1 MNFPGRKM
9 KFTALLLIGAAAL
22 ANAGPVAR
30 DTCATICDIAQ
41 TKFLYEPGKTYI
53 YDYEGE
59 TITKI
64 EGASEEVS
72 GLHVKTTARIHVLS
86 KCEMQLE
93 LRGTELS
100 HLTPNDAT
108 AKTASPVGGAFKNE
122 LEANAVRFGMNNGKV
137 ERVCGGV
144 KDAAWVLNI
153 KKAIISTLQNNMADL
168 KTETTIRESDV
179 VGTCDT
185 VYKTMADGSIV
196 KTKNLL
202 GCIDREHMNTAI
214 QHAHYMVPSDI
225 QGVPFLKSEHTCK
238 QVVAG
243 GKITAV
249 TCTESHIARAFSNGA
264 AGAATTL
271 KTKLTFKAVVAEN
284 VAPKP
289 VAFTTP
295 ITFDA
300 TKTARE
306 IKDAAAFVKG
316 AITEICA
323 AGHAEDKSA
332 ERFAKLIKNVQALD
346 LTTLTKI
353 HQEIKATKVCK
364 LGVKTFHD
372 VLPLAGTTPAVSV
385 MKDILLAG
393 EITGTEEEMWKTALA
408 FIPNPT
414 EEMIAH
420 VTPLLAK
427 PDRKIYL
434 SLSTMVR
441 NFCLKRAD
449 CAAVKEVQDF
459 VKVLES
465 HIGTD
470 CTGAEDV
477 VLMSL
482 KAIGNA
488 GVILTG
494 KPALIK
500 CIKNEKISMDLRI
513 ASLEA
518 FRHMKLGATTKTALI
533 EVYKNMELDPE
544 IRIGAFVALMRDPCK
559 MCIDAVQATMAKE
572 RVLQVGSFVIS
583 YMENARRADNPT
595 KKDIITV
602 LRMFDETKI
611 KRDWNLERMKY
622 SRAYEASYFSSYLNA
637 GIDAESHVIFS
648 QAGFLPRQVKT
659 NLNINLFGRSVN
671 LLEVGARMEG
681 LENIL
686 EYYFGPKGPLAESGV
701 GRTKRAALDT
711 GAIDKIH
718 EKVKSQSILKEAR
731 GLMYLKMFGSELGY
745 ANFDLESLL
754 KKKDGINVL
763 EMLKSIAKN
772 HEQEYTQNFQLLD
785 LTYTVPTVLGLP
797 LKLDLNAHG
806 TMHLKMGGK
815 LDIVKLMQPPRNL
828 DIDGYIKPSAAI
840 EVRTEMGID
849 AFHTQTGIKM
859 VANLHTATSVEGK
872 ILLKDG
878 KIFKV
883 HYAVPK
889 TEQEIF
895 HGMTKFFVKHHKTE
909 REQRMI
915 TQDAITM
922 SKCTGETLAAITG
935 LEMCGEVRL
944 PNAAMVKTAP
954 YFPLTGPVNMRLA
967 IAKKDAK
974 LTSYDFE
981 ASRTSVDG
989 VEALKLI
996 LDTPGSEINRE
1007 LSTIVSLNTVAK
1019 TLDINVRS
1027 PWKKVAV
1034 AASLVNNADLK
1045 KVNAK
1050 LVIDEKKEYSATATV
1065 LVQREKDIM
1074 KIIPEFKVNLNG
1086 AIPLTADGLITVE
1099 KGKKVMAN
1107 LKIEKLT
1114 ATPITFVG
1122 SLEKVATA
1130 DHLRMNHDLIFTS
1143 PLVTLAT
1150 KGFAERKAVKFAVR
1164 SENSF
1169 KFLNG
1174 EEHKMIFN
1182 AKLHSEKKRDVR
1194 IFNLNSNLA
1203 LTAFPEHN
1211 LGIDIE
1217 FKKTAVNTKFDVTA
1231 TFKKDAKPI
1240 KFLNDFTLK
1249 MTSPLDIALKSELIL
1264 PTITLATEHKLT
1276 ATAPKVFKLFSLTT
1290 WGKAKE
1296 AKADFTLT
1304 FGETKYPSAELKG
1317 FLVAPIMPRVDIL
1330 IRPTL
1335 KPGQEFD
1342 LFAEIKHE
1350 AHIHA
1355 LAVKVLREGN
1365 AVTATLTATAD
1376 AAKYELNVK
1385 GRRMTNLIEI
1395 SADANLKGKVFGINL
1410 SAAIQKT
1417 AIKVHTDVTAMKTKV
1432 AFNLIGE
1439 MTGEAIKAH
1448 VDAALADKKIEAN
1461 IDYFRKGFTFHLL
1474 ANANGLTHLTS
1485 PIGTVAIKIQNELAG
1500 ETLNTLIECKVDEKA
1515 LMVVAVK
1522 GGKTADTITAN
1533 AKVTVLA
1540 TTVAGDVTLTHKD
1553 GAYSTMINLAL
1564 PKRAFSFEANFAGTK
1579 VNGVAGIKIN
1589 LNKAEKD
1596 NIFEYGLKWTRAA
1609 PRDRQQFVG
1618 ELTMKS
1624 PMWLF
1629 PVPIKMTALFSKDIS
1644 NTYKTDL
1651 VIDYGLKFEFKAIHK
1666 MMPIGIETNIEINTP
1681 IEEYEKMTAELVA
1694 TLVENKLTFKL
1705 AAIHN
1710 KKVIEI
1716 VLTGK
1721 ATEAVQEID
1730 FLFKTPFKGMEMIT
1744 AGIKNKMTGMNVEA
1758 SAELKWGLNKKV
1770 AIVFKNTANDLKNIN
1785 GKLTIVT
1792 PVEKHETTTLEYG
1805 FTTKGD
1811 TRNLLVRFALAKD
1824 MITELTAVHTF
1835 KPDVPM
1841 GFVLECL
1848 LKVPTIDD
1856 LKVLIDFAYKPM
1868 RAIELQLKGMHGV
1881 KTVALI
1887 TKAERTETKVDA
1899 TLIFKTPENPE
1910 GASVKFV
1917 FNNPNKGKLLDA
1929 TLTFT
1934 LKPKKVVKVV
1944 AYMKKEDWTRTE
1956 GKMEFTSFF
1965 TEKIAADFGWH
1976 VSKVGGILK
1985 TNFALEYVPGKKVT
1999 VELDSLIKGK
2009 EVAFTLKATTPLEPL
2024 KLIRYSVKSTGGLEN
2039 LNTHVE
2045 GQFNDMK
2052 ISTDLLAKV
2061 LSLHDFELTLT
2072 IVTPIR
2078 TFEKTSLTLSNKGHL
2093 SNMTTKAIV
2102 LLKGK
2107 TWAIEHIIKAVA
2119 IHDFELSLT
2128 ATTPVPTWEK
2138 TALTM
2143 SNKGALKDMAAK
2155 ATLLLNGKTWAIDTT
2170 CRLVD
2175 VTDMFFG
2182 LAIITPFKKL
2192 EKITVEFLH
2201 KGALPNMVTKFVV
2214 ITPMTVEKPFILNLA
2229 AKIVKPLDME
2239 VKLTL
2244 TGLEQLHVAPI
2255 TISLTNRGET
2265 IKPLVTTF
2273 SVTVGPKVYTLTST
2287 LDFDG
2292 VTNMG
2297 GSLIATTPIEKFE
2310 RVGLTWTNKVAD
2322 GKKDA
2327 KLVVEFMTE
2336 RRIVVEG
2343 HIMWKGPKLETRLT
2357 LTTPFEHFDK
2367 ASFALDFT
2375 GVLTKFEGI
2384 VSVALP
2390 KLRTTEIHFSNEL
2403 DLTAG
2408 IVHKST
2414 FRIDCIFFST
2424 TAIET
2429 SFELKDKALK
2439 LAVKFGYGLKKGTY
2453 VLNAK
2458 LTKTDAITL
2467 ALDTALTTD
2476 WTAAKTGSIALVL
2489 FKGKNMH
2496 FKITNAVKFNGAEL
2510 FSVIFEHI
2518 PATNGFKCM
2527 MALKQTLIP
2536 KIPTAFD
2543 ITTDVELTLAKSL
2556 IKIVTLVNK
2565 APFVSVEHTHTH
2577 TGPTVI
2583 SKLAVGYL
2591 DSWNAETNIVFTM
2604 HSAEHIVL
2612 TVDAALKKEK
2622 IIAFLAAY
2630 EKTKDAAHEIK
2641 VKTVFKGKTLIDV
2654 TFKLKP
2660 DLTNAIVDVKESG
2673 RSIFGIQ
2680 GKLIGH
2686 ALEAHIVWH
2695 DAPLIDLV
2703 TEFKP
2708 TPLTVGVELKFKGK
2722 TIAATT
2728 AVVILKETTLE
2739 AHITWHKA
2747 ALIDLKAEV
2756 KPAPL
2761 TFALEIMYKGKMY
2774 LTTKNILDL
2783 KAKTLSAMLN
2793 IDPLMK
2799 EFIEGGCTWIFSLEG
2814 NVVQRRDMNTLVLDM
2829 KNAEKLIHLE
2839 LSLKRAGK
2847 IDLTLRPANLVVDV
2861 KAVTKNLGKDIE
2873 LAFVMDIKKN
2883 ADLFKASII
2892 TAINKVEHL
2901 KAVVEYT
2908 IAQNTKALAAD
2919 LFFLPLKVNSGL
2931 KVTLTS
2937 LDALTYE
2944 IVCVADKAKAKDTT
2958 VTIAGTAAIKPRAI
2972 VFDVKATLPTRTM
2985 VFRIKHVI
2993 TSTNVEHLVEFSWEA
3008 GKTTG
3013 YSFTLADRSREG
3025 SLIYNLIGE
3034 FTHPIRTVKY
3044 TAKAEVSPRKY
3055 LFALDV
3061 LPDAALPERK
3071 TYFKVDI
3078 ANDSHGEM
3086 INLKGETTF
3095 GHPSLEKPIGMTGT
3109 LTLNRGKIL
3118 MATSVTIDY
3127 SKFDRKRISGTFR
3140 IVKESAFHYA
3150 IVSEVKQ
3157 PASFVDIRV
3166 NAKVMKTATGALEQT
3181 TVVSYMTSKRETRTV
3196 TVAIVADLPAKTV
3209 EIRLTTPTADRKVIA
3224 VLKDKI
3230 TAEGRHAKLV
3240 LTHADVIAKV
3250 FTPLL
3255 DVELDE
3261 PSRAFKI
3268 EAGQILKV
3276 EAGIHD
3282 KYMVRLSIVAKGRK
3296 ILFFRTS
3303 FKDATH
3309 MLINTKLEWDPVL
3322 IETMKKEI
3330 PPLAAKVTE
3339 RMATTWEPIVKEIL
3353 EDIQTKIAA
3362 LEEVGMKDLRPVFE
3376 AWRKFVR
3383 ALDKDMTT
3391 AIKGLKQMWRRND
3404 FYLKDVGKVVM
3415 ESWEHFCAQYSKVE
3429 AKFWILHKDLIA
3441 HLETNHK
3448 ELMIKLR
3455 SLEAKVVETINWVK
3469 AHFSKV
3475 RLNVEATFNDIKPRV
3490 ESIVRENLEMAEKKM
3505 KEFIAEYEPK
3515 VKAFVAQTMKIVGDI
3530 RKDII
3535 IPAVA
3540 KITAITEELKVKL
3553 APVRAH
3559 LLTLLDHIKAKLE
3572 EIKASGLANT
3582 LTKLQADL
3590 EAKYAKTSAAIV
3602 AWLAE
3607 VNAKFEA
3614 AVKEWETYPQVV
3626 ELKKNV
3632 DLIKAKLVWAWN
3644 YLDIPGEVA
3653 KLVKEAQIR
3662 RERFWRIIKENKSA
3676 LIVWDEAKGKLE
3688 FDVEIPI
3695 ALKQLATL
3703 PTIDDLLARLD
3714 NAKREIVA
3722 NMPKISWTFMD
3733 YYYYWMP
3740 RSTNAVD
3747 MIPPFTATG
3756 IVAGNQ
3762 HYFTFDGS
3770 FVEFAGDCSYVLARD
3785 FVDGKFTVIANY
3797 RRTKAGPKRNSIT
3810 VMTGGKNVEIFN
3822 TFKTVVDRDVTELP
3836 LNLPEATV
3844 RRAGQDQVIVES
3856 KKGMTVTCHMKTEI
3870 CTVAISGW
3878 YFGKTGGLLGTYD
3891 YEPSTDMTNPM
3902 GKRLEDVERFAN
3914 TWEVAKTCSDKT
3926 NYAKKFHAVA
3936 NIKSTAAYHICAD
3949 LFIADSSVLRPAFRN
3964 LDATPFMNMCV
3975 NDVFEWQ
3982 NHPDAT
3988 NMMLKKSCTATAAYI
4003 AEAKL
4008 RGIMLEAPAHCMSC
4022 VSSAGAEIPVGMTE
4036 KVTPAP
4042 AGADTVVVFEENIC
4056 NKNKRKDLLGLISNI
4071 EKALKTEGLKHNL
4084 FGLTAFG
4091 GPGVHNA
4098 PHFHTIEGDLMNTG
4112 RKFVRGVRA
4121 MEFLEETP
4129 MNNVEDA
4136 IAFAA
4141 ANYPWRTGVVR
4152 NIIVVSCSSC
4162 QTTLTPASD
4171 LGATLTET
4179 NVHVHMLRDLELAF
4193 RGGKRAA
4200 NVLGFDR
4207 TGVFTTKDTT
4217 AKDLAGDAA
4226 LLAQLAVPK
4235 ETCIPMI
4242 MEAEGSFFTINSFTS
4257 GRVREQKKLISV
4269 VSRRVASTSVP
4280 ASCQICECKVTSPY
4294 HMKASN
4300 VCKPCK

>member
-1 MNFPGRKM
+1 M

-30 DTCATICDIAQ
+30 DTCATICDIA
-41 TKFLYEPGKTYI
+41 PGKFMYKPGTTYV

-59 TITKI
+59 TITKV

-100 HLTPNDAT
+100 HLAPSDAT

-153 KKAIISTLQNNMADL
+153 KKAIISALQNNMADL

-202 GCIDREHMNTAI
+202 GCIDREHMNTMI

-271 KTKLTFKAVVAEN
+271 KTKLTFKEAVAEN

-289 VAFTTP
+289 VAFTSP
-295 ITFDA
+295 IIFDA
-300 TKTARE
+300 MKTERE
-306 IKDAAAFVKG
+306 IKDAANFVKG
-316 AITEICA
+316 AIAEICA
-323 AGHAEDKSA
+323 AGHVEDKSA

-353 HQEIKATKVCK
+353 HQEVRAAKICK

-393 EITGTEEEMWKTALA
+393 EIAGTEEEMWKTALA

-427 PDRKIYL
+427 PDRKVYL

-441 NFCLKRAD
+441 NFCLKRED

-459 VKVLES
+459 IKVLES

-494 KPALIK
+494 KPALVK

-533 EVYKNMELDPE
+533 EIYKNMDLDPE

-572 RVLQVGSFVIS
+572 RVLQVGSFVVS
-583 YMENARRADNPT
+583 YMENARRADNPM

-701 GRTKRAALDT
+701 GRTKRAVLDN

-718 EKVKSQSILKEAR
+718 EKVKSQSVLKEAR

-745 ANFDLESLL
+745 ANFDLETIL

-785 LTYTVPTVLGLP
+785 LTYTIPTVLGLP

-872 ILLKDG
+872 VLLKDG

-895 HGMTKFFVKHHKTE
+895 HGMTKFFVKHHNTE

-922 SKCTGETLAAITG
+922 SKCSGETLAAITG
-935 LEMCGEVRL
+935 LEMCGEIRL

-996 LDTPGSEINRE
+996 LDTPGSETNRE

-1065 LVQREKDIM
+1065 LVQTEKDIM
-1074 KIIPEFKVNLNG
+1074 KIIPEFKVNFNG
-1086 AIPLTADGLITVE
+1086 VVPLTADGLITVE

-1114 ATPITFVG
+1114 ATPITLVG
-1122 SLEKVATA
+1122 SLEKVVRAN
-1130 DHLRMNHDLIFTS
+1130 HLRLNHDLTFTS
-1143 PLVTLAT
+1143 PLVTMAT
-1150 KGFAERKAVKFAVR
+1150 KGFAEKKAVKFAFR

-1169 KFLNG
+1169 KFRNG

-1182 AKLHSEKKRDVR
+1182 TKLHSEKKRDVR

-1217 FKKTAVNTKFDVTA
+1217 FKRTAVNTKFDVTA

-1240 KFLNDFTLK
+1240 KFLNDLTLK
-1249 MTSPLDIALKSELIL
+1249 MTSPLDVSLKSELIL

-1290 WGKAKE
+1290 WGGAKE

-1335 KPGQEFD
+1335 KPGQELE

-1350 AHIHA
+1350 KHIHA
-1355 LAVKVLREGN
+1355 LAIKVTREGN
-1365 AVTATLTATAD
+1365 ALTATLTATVD
-1376 AAKYELNVK
+1376 AAKYELNLK
-1385 GRRMTNLIEI
+1385 ARKMTNLIEI

-1461 IDYFRKGFTFHLL
+1461 IDYLRKGFTFHLL
-1474 ANANGLTHLTS
+1474 ANANGLTHLTL
-1485 PIGTVAIKIQNELAG
+1485 PIGAVALKVQNELAG
-1500 ETLNTLIECKVDEKA
+1500 KALNTLIECKVDEKA
-1515 LMVVAVK
+1515 LLVAALK
-1522 GGKTADTITAN
+1522 GGMTADTTTAN
-1533 AKVTVLA
+1533 AKITALE
-1540 TTVAGDVTLTHKD
+1540 TTIAGDFTLTHKD
-1553 GAYSTMINLAL
+1553 GAYATMINLAL
-1564 PKRAFSFEANFAGTK
+1564 PKRTFGFEGNFAGTK
-1579 VNGVAGIKIN
+1579 INGVAGIKIN

-1694 TLVENKLTFKL
+1694 TLVKNQLTFKL

-1721 ATEAVQEID
+1721 ATEAMQEID

-1744 AGIKNKMTGMNVEA
+1744 AGIKNKISGMNIDA
-1758 SAELKWGLNKKV
+1758 TAELKWGLNKKV
-1770 AIVFKNTANDLKNIN
+1770 AIVFKNTANDVTNVA

-1792 PVEKHETTTLEYG
+1792 PVEKFETTTLEYG

-1811 TRNLLVRFALAKD
+1811 TRNLLVRFSWAKD

-1856 LKVLIDFAYKPM
+1856 LKMIIDFAYKPM
-1868 RAIELQLKGMHGV
+1868 RAIEFQLKGMLGA

-1887 TKAERTETKVDA
+1887 TKAERTETKIDA
-1899 TLIFKTPENPE
+1899 TLIVKTPENPE
-1910 GASVKFV
+1910 GASVKIV
-1917 FNNPNKGKLLDA
+1917 FNNPNQGKMLDA

-1934 LKPKKVVKVV
+1934 LNPKKVVKAV

-1965 TEKIAADFGWH
+1965 TDKIAADFGWH
-1976 VSKVGGILK
+1976 FSKAGGILK

-1999 VELDSLIKGK
+1999 VELDSLMKGT

-2039 LNTHVE
+2039 LNTHLE
-2045 GQFNDMK
+2045 GQFNDMLV
-2052 ISTDLLAKV
+2052 STDLLAKV
-2061 LSLHDFELTLT
+2061 MNLHDFELSLT

-2093 SNMTTKAIV
+2093 SSMTTNAIV

-2119 IHDFELSLT
+2119 MHDFELSLM
-2128 ATTPVPTWEK
+2128 ATTPVTAWEK
-2138 TALTM
+2138 TALTI
-2143 SNKGALKDMAAK
+2143 SNKGALKNMATK

-2175 VTDMFFG
+2175 LTDMFFG
-2182 LAIITPFKKL
+2182 LAVTTPFKKL
-2192 EKITVEFLH
+2192 EKITVELTH
-2201 KGALPNMVTKFVV
+2201 KGAWANMITKFVV
-2214 ITPMTVEKPFILNLA
+2214 VTPMTVKTPFILNLV
-2229 AKIVKPLDME
+2229 AKIVKPTNME
-2239 VKLTL
+2239 VKLSL
-2244 TGLEQLHVAPI
+2244 NGLEQLHVAPI

-2297 GSLIATTPIEKFE
+2297 GSLVATTPIEKFE

-2336 RRIVVEG
+2336 QRIVVEG
-2343 HIMWKGPKLETRLT
+2343 HMMWKGPKLETRLT
-2357 LTTPFEHFDK
+2357 ITTPFEHFDK

-2375 GVLTKFEGI
+2375 GVITKFEGI

-2403 DLTAG
+2403 DLTTG

-2476 WTAAKTGSIALVL
+2476 WTVAKTGSIALVV
-2489 FKGKNMH
+2489 FKGTGMH
-2496 FKITNAVKFNGAEL
+2496 IKITNAWKFNGVEIFL
-2510 FSVIFEHI
+2510 VNFEHI
-2518 PATNGFKCM
+2518 PVTNGFKCM
-2527 MALKQTLIP
+2527 LTLKQTLIP
-2536 KIPTAFD
+2536 NPLITVFD
-2543 ITTDVELTLAKSL
+2543 ITADVELALAKSL

-2565 APFVSVEHTHTH
+2565 APFVAVEHTHTY

-2604 HSAEHIVL
+2604 HTAEQIVL
-2612 TVDAALKKEK
+2612 TVDAVFKKEK
-2622 IIAFLAAY
+2622 IIDFLAAY
-2630 EKTKDAAHEIK
+2630 EQTKDKAHEIK

-2654 TFKLKP
+2654 IFKLKP

-2680 GKLIGH
+2680 GKVVGH

-2708 TPLTVGVELKFKGK
+2708 TPLTVAVELKFKGK
-2722 TIAATT
+2722 MIAATT

-2739 AHITWHKA
+2739 AHITWNKA
-2747 ALIDLKAEV
+2747 ALIDLKADV
-2756 KPAPL
+2756 KPTPL
-2761 TFALEIMYKGKMY
+2761 TFALEIMYKGKML

-2793 IDPLMK
+2793 IDALLKM
-2799 EFIEGGCTWIFSLEG
+2799 FIEGGCTWIFSLEG
-2814 NVVQRRDMNTLVLDM
+2814 NVVERRDMNTLVLDM

-2839 LSLKRAGK
+2839 LSTKRAGK
-2847 IDLTLRPANLVVDV
+2847 VDLTLRPANLVVDL
-2861 KAVTKNLGKDIE
+2861 KAVTKNLAKDIE

-2883 ADLFKASII
+2883 ADLFKASIV

-2901 KAVVEYT
+2901 KAMVEFT
-2908 IAQNTKALAAD
+2908 TAPNTKALAAN

-2931 KVTLTS
+2931 EVTLNS
-2937 LDALTYE
+2937 LDALSYK
-2944 IVCVADKAKAKDTT
+2944 IVCVADKANAKDTT
-2958 VTIAGTAAIKPRAI
+2958 VTISGTAAIKPRAI
-2972 VFDVKATLPTRTM
+2972 VFDIKAIIPTRTM

-2993 TSTNVEHLVEFSWEA
+2993 TNSNVEHLVEFSWEA

-3044 TAKAEVSPRKY
+3044 TAKAEASPRKY

-3071 TYFKVDI
+3071 TFFKVDI

-3095 GHPSLEKPIGMTGT
+3095 GHPSLEKPIGMTAT

-3118 MATSVTIDY
+3118 MASSVTIDY

-3166 NAKVMKTATGALEQT
+3166 NAKIMKTATGALEQT

-3196 TVAIVADLPAKTV
+3196 TLAIVADLPAKKV

-3224 VLKDKI
+3224 VLMDKI
-3230 TAEGRHAKLV
+3230 TVEGRHARLV
-3240 LTHADVIAKV
+3240 LTHEDVIGKV
-3250 FTPLL
+3250 LTPII

-3261 PSRAFKI
+3261 TSRAFKI

-3276 EAGIHD
+3276 DAGIHD
-3282 KYMVRLSIVAKGRK
+3282 KYMVRLSVVAKGRK
-3296 ILFFRTS
+3296 ILLFKTN

-3309 MLINTKLEWDPVL
+3309 MLINTRLEWDPVL
-3322 IETMKKEI
+3322 IETMKRDI

-3339 RMATTWEPIVKEIL
+3339 RLATTWEPIVKEIL

-3404 FYLKDVGKVVM
+3404 FYLKDVGKVVL
-3415 ESWEHFCAQYSKVE
+3415 ESWDQFIAQYSKVE

-3455 SLEAKVVETINWVK
+3455 SLEANVVETLKWVK
-3469 AHFSKV
+3469 AHFTTV

-3490 ESIVRENLEMAEKKM
+3490 ESIVRENLEMAEKKVN
-3505 KEFIAEYEPK
+3505 EFIAEYEPK
-3515 VKAFVAQTMKIVGDI
+3515 VKAMVAQTMKIVGDI

-3535 IPAVA
+3535 IPLQA

-3553 APVRAH
+3553 APLRAH
-3559 LLTLLDHIKAKLE
+3559 LLSLLDQVKAKLE
-3572 EIKASGLANT
+3572 EIKASGLATT

-3602 AWLAE
+3602 AWLGE

-3632 DLIKAKLVWAWN
+3632 DMIKAKLVWAWT
-3644 YLDIPGEVA
+3644 YLDIPGEVS
-3653 KLVKEAQIR
+3653 KLVKEAEMR
-3662 RERFWRIIKENKSA
+3662 RERFWRIIKENKSGV
-3676 LIVWDEAKGKLE
+3676 LVWDEAKGHLE

-3714 NAKREIVA
+3714 TAKREIVA
-3722 NMPKISWTFMD
+3722 HMPKISWTFMD

-3797 RRTKAGPKRNSIT
+3797 RRTRAGPKRNSIT
-3810 VMTGGKNVEIFN
+3810 VMSGAKNVEIFN

-3844 RRAGQDQVIVES
+3844 RRAGQDQIIVES

-3926 NYAKKFHAVA
+3926 NYAKAFHKVA
-3936 NIKSTAAYHICAD
+3936 NIESTVAYTTCAD

-3964 LDATPFMNMCV
+3964 VDATPFMNMCV

-3982 NHPDAT
+3982 NHPEAAK
-3988 NMMLKKSCTATAAYI
+3988 MMLKKTCTAVAAYI

-4022 VSSAGAEIPVGMTE
+4022 VGSAKQEMAVGETE
-4036 KVTPAP
+4036 KLTTAP
-4042 AGADTVVVFEENIC
+4042 AGVDTVVVFEENEC

-4071 EKALKTEGLKHNL
+4071 EKSYKIEGLKHNL

-4098 PHFHTIEGDLMNTG
+4098 PHFHTIEGDLMNSG

-4121 MEFLEETP
+4121 MEFLQETP
-4129 MNNVEDA
+4129 MNNVEEA

-4141 ANYPWRTGVVR
+4141 NNYPWRAGVVR

-4162 QTTLTPASD
+4162 QNTLTPASD
-4171 LGATLTET
+4171 LVATLTET
-4179 NVHVHMLRDLELAF
+4179 KVHVHMLRDLELAF
-4193 RGGKRAA
+4193 RGGKRAS

-4217 AKDLAGDAA
+4217 VKALAGDAT

-4242 MEAEGSFFTINSFTS
+4242 MEAEGSFFTINSFST
-4257 GRVREQKKLISV
+4257 GRVREQKKMIQIV
-4269 VSRRVASTSVP
+4269 AKRVASSSVS
-4280 ASCQICECKVTSPY
+4280 ASCQICECKVISPY